1 LTLCPFDCE
10 FNYFDWDLREIY
22 KHEKYKSNH
31 LRGILKVDFKHNRLP
46 NQLIESIPEITFI
59 SFVSNFGGLLGM
71 WLGMSC
77 VGVLE
82 IIEIIYR
89 NRIIRNI
96 YEKANFNLYNTLN
109 KINFNIYH

>member
-1 LTLCPFDCE
+1 MTLCPFDCE

-77 VGVLE
+77 MTAFRLLYQ
-82 IIEIIYR
+82 IFNQLFIKKIFKIY
-89 NRIIRNI
+89 NNNNNNNNIR
-96 YEKANFNLYNTLN
+96 KRF
-109 KINFNIYH
+109 